1 MSTTVCEYPSLVLD
15 GERLRV
21 ERTGRGCY
29 ELCRIDKRGRRIRA
43 MTMQISRTTAAAHLL
58 TARSRKGS
66 VIGDVSGLV
75 PPARRPASAYQTRKD
90 TPS

>member
-29 ELCRIDKRGRRIRA
+29 ELCRLDKRGRRIRA
-43 MTMQISRTTAAAHLL
+43 MTMQISRTTAFDHLMV
-58 TARSRKGS
+58 ARSRKGS
-66 VIGDVSGLV
+66 VIGELDPPDLV
-75 PPARRPASAYQTRKD
+75 A
-90 TPS
+90 

>member
-1 MSTTVCEYPSLVLD
+1 MTTVCSYPSD
-15 GERLRV
+15 AIPGETLRV
-21 ERTGRGCY
+21 ERGAGGF
-29 ELCRIDKRGRRIRA
+29 ELCRIDKHGRRIRA

-75 PPARRPASAYQTRKD
+75 PPARRPASAYQTRGE
-90 TPS
+90 PHA